1 MPWLKLRR
9 RGELVSRSPAEESGV
24 PRQPQAVGPMVDA
37 VADGGSRWPQVDQ
50 PIRCSAEDF
59 LGRGSFVDR
68 VCHLLD
74 ELRAIEESSVVAL
87 VGPWGSGKS
96 STINLIGERMSG
108 SWQVCTVS
116 TWAPPDV
123 SALLTEFFA
132 AISSALP
139 GGERTRQLKERLSEY
154 AQLAVPALGA
164 IPMFGQ
170 AVQGVDHAGVLA
182 AVAEYDRLG
191 R

>member
-139 GGERTRQLKERLSEY
+139 GGERTRQHKERLSEY

-170 AVQGVDHAGVLA
+170 AVQGACRCGS
-182 AVAEYDRLG
+182 RG
-191 R
+191 RSGSCCRV